1 MDAVQDFIKSW
12 KRYVK
17 LCVGGMV
24 LLAGGD
30 LGELALDI
38 GVHFAD
44 CEENAPRQLV
54 LVVQGQPLGHQ
65 CDDVG
70 FKDLRAGQFRER
82 FLLKDGKVLRCCWL
96 RSKHL
101 LVSRRCRHLAEY
113 LVCNLWI

>member
-17 LCVGGMV
+17 LCVGGMM

-30 LGELALDI
+30 IGQLALDI
-38 GVHFAD
+38 GIHFAN
-44 CEENAPRQLV
+44 CEENASRQLV
-54 LVVQGQPLGHQ
+54 LIVQSQPIGQKG
-65 CDDVG
+65 DDAG
-70 FKDLRAGQFRER
+70 FKDLRAGKFSQR
-82 FLLKDGKVLRCCWL
+82 FLFEDSEVLRCCWL

-113 LVCNLWI
+113 LVCNFWV